1 MKMGEVKESKL
12 GMEMYLT
19 KVNIG
24 TYVFMNMFKILYI
37 THVGKCIIA
46 LIANMLSCLFV
57 SIRRRWKSLW
67 Q

>member
-24 TYVFMNMFKILYI
+24 TYVFINMFKVTYVNKYVGGFLY
-37 THVGKCIIA
+37 TSWNY
-46 LIANMLSCLFV
+46 LID
-57 SIRRRWKSLW
+57 
-67 Q
+67 